1 MGLEAPKAKTMI
13 KPKQKA
19 DEIDLPEL
27 PSPDRYRAWRAAV
40 REAIRSAC
48 DDPEAVLEVYPVRE
62 DKAKLCSEL
71 ADPGSPGKFR
81 TLDTKLLAALTKV
94 AKGEL
99 APQILNYKE
108 SEAQQS
114 RIARGRQVLLM
125 FEVHFKTSEEAGAL
139 YGTEDLLKISLDRDE
154 LKSFLRKWESV
165 LTGMSHVPDPATL
178 KDLFYREVRKSR
190 KLRFDLDVY
199 ERRRPGTCFGGK

>member
-1 MGLEAPKAKTMI
+1 M
-13 KPKQKA
+13 
-19 DEIDLPEL
+19 
-27 PSPDRYRAWRAAV
+27 
-40 REAIRSAC
+40 
-48 DDPEAVLEVYPVRE
+48 
-62 DKAKLCSEL
+62 
-71 ADPGSPGKFR
+71 
-81 TLDTKLLAALTKV
+81 TKV

-99 APQILNYKE
+99 AQQILNYKE

-114 RIARGRQVLLM
+114 RIVRGRQVLLT
-125 FEVHFKTSEEAGAL
+125 FEVIEVHFKTGEEAGAL
-139 YGTEDLLKISLDRDE
+139 YGTEDLLKISLDSDD

-199 ERRRPGTCFGGK
+199 ERASEGSNDSYQLCQTVS